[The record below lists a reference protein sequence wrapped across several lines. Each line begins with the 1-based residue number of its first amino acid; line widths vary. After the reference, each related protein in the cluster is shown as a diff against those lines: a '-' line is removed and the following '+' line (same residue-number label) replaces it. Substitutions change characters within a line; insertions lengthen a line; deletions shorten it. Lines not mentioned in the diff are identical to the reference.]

1 MADRDGGQGQLH
13 DVGTRRDGVRRKTA
27 DPADIPAVCSRRY
40 SRSST
45 EQPCSHGFLSK
56 AMCLD
61 AGFPGVAS
69 SRLKP
74 YPGCSGQRLAA
85 FQTKKEAFMRKKAV
99 SAGVQRQK
107 SPFFPTARL
116 TWAASSRKTTGKD
129 GGVCRVIGTSTQAQ
143 QPENLSNP
151 CGKSRIHPHFPTR
164 I

>member
-1 MADRDGGQGQLH
+1 MAGCRGGQGRLH
-13 DVGTRRDGVRRKTA
+13 DIDTRRDGVRRKTA
-27 DPADIPAVCSRRY
+27 DPADILAVRSRRY
-40 SRSST
+40 RRSST

-116 TWAASSRKTTGKD
+116 TWAAASRKTPGKD
-129 GGVCRVIGTSTQAQ
+129 GGVCRVIGPYTWAQ
-143 QPENLSNP
+143 QKEKPRIS
-151 CGKSRIHPHFPTR
+151 CSVSRIQPHFHTR